1 MANALLARSE
11 RIERNLENIKN
22 EVPEYRAELARV
34 LAAVEVLREETN
46 LKISALTK
54 ENTELK
60 EHIAKQDNK
69 IAEQDKRIAE
79 QDKKITEQADEIAEL
94 KKTVKYLEEKS
105 YASTM
110 RNFLQKFLRAVS
122 PLNTLQIFC
131 SRINLA
137 THQVLSKALGVTEDM
152 RNTSAGVLLNM
163 VKEREEAYKTYVVN
177 KNLPSYQQ
185 LIVIAGQILTAG
197 NAAVHNSKMQEIF
210 NVVSCVEEPAIFEQ
224 MWNFLAEQTQKWK
237 KWSELAEKQQ
247 DN

>member
-79 QDKKITEQADEIAEL
+79 QDKKITEQANEIAEL

-110 RNFLQKFLRAVS
+110 RNFLQKFLRA
-122 PLNTLQIFC
+122 
-131 SRINLA
+131 
-137 THQVLSKALGVTEDM
+137 VLSKALGVTEDM